1 VYSNTFDG
9 KRKTRL
15 SRKDRSNIMQQIKT
29 VGVIGSGT
37 MGAGIAQLLV
47 QKGYPVILFD
57 IDEATVTR
65 AKEAIESKLD
75 RLVVKEKITHATS
88 EQAKKNLGITTD
100 MNSFADC
107 QLVIEAAPERLEIK
121 RSIFSQ
127 LEEICSKDSI
137 LASNTSSLS
146 ITEISGQSAN
156 PERIAGLH
164 FFNPAPIMPLVEV
177 VKGLKTASSTVE
189 TLVQFAQTINKSPVM
204 CKDTPGFIVNRVA
217 RPFYNEAL
225 RIMNDKIA
233 TPSQIDRIMK
243 NAGNF
248 KMGPFEL
255 QDLIGIDINF
265 ATTKSVYEGFHGESR
280 FRPHYYQE
288 RMVQSGSLGRKTK
301 GGFFDYDN

>member
-1 VYSNTFDG
+1 
-9 KRKTRL
+9 
-15 SRKDRSNIMQQIKT
+15 MQIKKI
-29 VGVIGSGT
+29 GVIGSGT

-47 QKGYPVILFD
+47 QNGYPVMLFD
-57 IDEATVTR
+57 IDEETVAR
-65 AKEAIESKLD
+65 AKESIETKLD
-75 RLVVKEKITHATS
+75 RLVVKEKISLSTS
-88 EQAKKNLGITTD
+88 EQAKRNLATTTD
-100 MNSFADC
+100 MTSFADC
-107 QLVIEAAPERLEIK
+107 QLVIEAAPEKLEIK

-127 LEEICSKDSI
+127 LEEICTKDSI

-156 PERIAGLH
+156 PERIVGLH

-189 TLVQFAQTINKSPVM
+189 TLVEFAKTIRKSPVM

-233 TPSQIDRIMK
+233 SVEQIDRIMK
-243 NAGNF
+243 RAGNF

-301 GGFFDYDN
+301 GGFFEYDN

>member
-1 VYSNTFDG
+1 MAKGRRG
-9 KRKTRL
+9 KVKGVE
-15 SRKDRSNIMQQIKT
+15 NMQIKKI
-29 VGVIGSGT
+29 GVIGSGT

-47 QKGYPVILFD
+47 QNGYPVMLFD
-57 IDEATVTR
+57 IDEETVAR
-65 AKEAIESKLD
+65 AKESIETKLD
-75 RLVVKEKITHATS
+75 RLVVKEKISLSTS
-88 EQAKKNLGITTD
+88 EQAKRNLATTTD
-100 MNSFADC
+100 MTSFADC
-107 QLVIEAAPERLEIK
+107 QLVIEAAPEKLEIK

-127 LEEICSKDSI
+127 LEEICTKDSI

-156 PERIAGLH
+156 PERIVGLH

-189 TLVQFAQTINKSPVM
+189 TLVEFAKTIRKSPVM

-233 TPSQIDRIMK
+233 SVEQIDRIMK
-243 NAGNF
+243 RAGNF

-301 GGFFDYDN
+301 GGFFEYDN

>member
-1 VYSNTFDG
+1 
-9 KRKTRL
+9 
-15 SRKDRSNIMQQIKT
+15 MQHIQK

-47 QKGYPVILFD
+47 QNGYPVILFD
-57 IDEATVTR
+57 IDEKAVTR
-65 AKEAIESKLD
+65 AKETIESKLD
-75 RLVVKEKITHATS
+75 RLVAKGKISTTSS
-88 EQAKKNLGITTD
+88 EQAKKDLDVTTD
-100 MNSFADC
+100 MASFAQC

-127 LEEICSKDSI
+127 LEEICTKDSI

-189 TLVQFAQTINKSPVM
+189 TLVQFANEINKNPVV

-233 TPSQIDRIMK
+233 SVEQIDRIMK
-243 NAGNF
+243 RAGNF

-301 GGFFDYDN
+301 GGFYEYDN

>member
-1 VYSNTFDG
+1 
-9 KRKTRL
+9 
-15 SRKDRSNIMQQIKT
+15 MQQIKK

-37 MGAGIAQLLV
+37 MGAGIAQLLI
-47 QKGYPVILFD
+47 QNGYPVVLFD
-57 IDEATVTR
+57 IDEGTVSR
-65 AKEAIESKLD
+65 AKESIESKLD
-75 RLVVKEKITHATS
+75 RLVVKEKISLATS
-88 EQAKKNLGITTD
+88 EQAKEKLSITTD
-100 MNSFADC
+100 MSSFADC
-107 QLVIEAAPERLEIK
+107 QLVIEAAPEKLEIK

-127 LEEICSKDSI
+127 LEEICTKDSI

-177 VKGLKTASSTVE
+177 VQGLKTASSTVV
-189 TLVQFAQTINKSPVM
+189 TLMQFAETIHKNPVM

-233 TPSQIDRIMK
+233 SVEQIDRIMK
-243 NAGNF
+243 RAGNF

-265 ATTKSVYEGFHGESR
+265 ATTKSVFEGFHGESR

-301 GGFFDYDN
+301 GGFFEYDK